1 MRASTTVIRAI
12 LLASVA
18 LTQQT
23 FGQQFKNPDNL
34 GPDVPTPQS
43 VVDEMLKVARVKPGE
58 TVYDLGCGDGR
69 ILITAAQKYD
79 AKGVGV
85 EMSRD
90 IYEKTAARVKAM
102 GLNGKIQVIN
112 GNALHTD
119 LTPADVVTLYFLT
132 SSNERL
138 KPLLAKLHPGARVV
152 SHDYAIRGWTP
163 AQVFKVTSMGVV
175 HVVYLY
181 EVKPHS

>member
-1 MRASTTVIRAI
+1 MRALTTICAI
-12 LLASVA
+12 LFASLALSEQAVC
-18 LTQQT
+18 
-23 FGQQFKNPDNL
+23 QQFKNPDNL

-43 VVDEMLKVARVKPGE
+43 VVDEMLKVARVRPGE

-69 ILITAAQKYD
+69 ILITAAQKYN

-90 IYEKTAARVKAM
+90 IYEKTAARIKSM
-102 GLNGKIQVIN
+102 GLDGKIQVIH

-119 LTPADVVTLYFLT
+119 LAPADVVTLYFLT

-163 AQVFKVTSMGVV
+163 AQVLKVNSMGVV
-175 HVVYLY
+175 HTVYLY
-181 EVKPHS
+181 EVKAPS